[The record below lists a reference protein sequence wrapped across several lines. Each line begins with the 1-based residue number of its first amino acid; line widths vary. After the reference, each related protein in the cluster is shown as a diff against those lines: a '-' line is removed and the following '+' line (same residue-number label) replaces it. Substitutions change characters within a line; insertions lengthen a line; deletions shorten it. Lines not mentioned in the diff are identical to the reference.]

1 MFSKLTYQYKKLVNL
16 LLFLYNLDMDIFIL
30 VLVVVSLWG
39 GVFAGR
45 YYHSDNV
52 HPNSSPL
59 SIKGIFAVLIFLS
72 HSKDYINVNSSN
84 FSKIFVFQNSFLGQL
99 IVPIFFFYSGFGIM
113 ESFKKKPNY
122 FQTFPK
128 KRFLKTLLNFDIA
141 ICLFLI
147 MNLILDRS
155 YSIKD
160 ILFSFVGWS
169 SIGNSNWFIFAI
181 LIGYISI
188 YISHLISKK
197 PVLITLFTTIILC
210 GYCITLTIIQK
221 GSWWTDTIL
230 TLPFGMIFSIYHDK
244 IKSFVTK
251 NNINYITTLV
261 ISAVMFIFL
270 YLFSSI
276 FNPFTIT
283 YNFVSIMFCFV
294 IVLVTYKFRFK
305 NKVLSFLGKHS
316 FDIYILQRIPMI
328 FLSKTIITNSIVCFI
343 TISFT
348 LTIVISLGYNFL
360 CCKLNK
366 LLKI

>member
-1 MFSKLTYQYKKLVNL
+1 
-16 LLFLYNLDMDIFIL
+16 MDIFIL

-45 YYHSDNV
+45 YYHSDNM

-59 SIKGIFAVLIFLS
+59 AIKGIFAVLIFLS
-72 HSKDYINVNSSN
+72 HAKSYINVNSVSY
-84 FSKIFVFQNSFLGQL
+84 SKIFLFQNSFLGQL

-210 GYCITLTIIQK
+210 GYCIALTIIQK
-221 GSWWTDTIL
+221 GNWWTDTIL
-230 TLPFGMIFSIYHDK
+230 TLPFGMFFSIYHNK
-244 IKSFVTK
+244 IKSFITK
-251 NNINYITTLV
+251 NNINYILTLI
-261 ISAVMFIFL
+261 ISCVSFIFL
-270 YLFSSI
+270 YLLKTL

-283 YNFVSIMFCFV
+283 FNFVSILFCF
-294 IVLVTYKFRFK
+294 IITLITYKFRFK
-305 NKVLSFLGKHS
+305 NKILSFLGKHS

-328 FLSKTIITNSIVCFI
+328 FLSKTALTGSAICFVL
-343 TISFT
+343 ISFA
-348 LTIVISLGYNFL
+348 LTIIISLGYNFL
-360 CCKLNK
+360 CQKINK
-366 LLKI
+366 LLKM